1 MHDNN
6 DAILLELGGR
16 TYELK
21 CTHSVLKNFSRRTGL
36 SMMSLDAQ
44 AAHYDVASV
53 MMWCLMQRCDSALT
67 EAQADALLEA
77 LPPKKLITLVYEVIA
92 VAFPPVAEDG
102 EQDQETPP
110 AAAGTGKRA

>member
-21 CTHSVLKNFSRRTGL
+21 ATHSVLKNFSRRTGV
-36 SMMSLDAQ
+36 SMLELNARVS
-44 AAHYDVASV
+44 HYDVASV
-53 MMWCLMQRCDSALT
+53 MMWCLLQRCDNALT
-67 EAQADALLEA
+67 EEQADALLEA
-77 LPPKKLITLVYEVIA
+77 LSPQKIITLVFEVITA
-92 VAFPPVAEDG
+92 AFPPQAAED

>member
-21 CTHSVLKNFSRRTGL
+21 CTHSVLKNFSQRTGL
-36 SMMSLDAQ
+36 SMVEMTNQ
-44 AAHYDVASV
+44 IMRYDVASV
-53 MMWCLMQRCDSALT
+53 MMWCLLQRCDKALT
-67 EAQADALLEA
+67 EEQADALLDA
-77 LPPKKLITLVYEVIA
+77 LPPQKIITLVSEAITA
-92 VAFPPVAEDG
+92 AFPPQAAED

>member
-36 SMMSLDAQ
+36 SMVEMTNQ
-44 AAHYDVASV
+44 IMRYDVASV
-53 MMWCLMQRCDSALT
+53 MMWCLMQRCDSTLT
-67 EAQADALLEA
+67 EAQADGLLDA
-77 LPPKKLITLVYEVIA
+77 LPPQKIITLVSEAITA
-92 VAFPPVAEDG
+92 AFPPVAED

-110 AAAGTGKRA
+110 TAAGTGTRA

>member
-21 CTHSVLKNFSRRTGL
+21 CTHSVLKNFSRRTGV
-36 SMMSLDAQ
+36 SMLELNAHVS
-44 AAHYDVASV
+44 HYDMAAV
-53 MMWCLMQRCDSALT
+53 MMWCLLQRCDKALT
-67 EAQADALLEA
+67 EEQADALLEA
-77 LPPKKLITLVYEVIA
+77 LPPKKLITLVFDVIA

>member
-21 CTHSVLKNFSRRTGL
+21 ATHSVLKNFSRRTGL
-36 SMMSLDAQ
+36 SMLNLDAQ
-44 AAHYDVASV
+44 VAHYDVASV
-53 MMWCLMQRCDSALT
+53 MMWCLLQRCDNALT
-67 EAQADALLEA
+67 EEQADALLEA

-92 VAFPPVAEDG
+92 VAFPPQAAED
-102 EQDQETPP
+102 EQEQETPP

>member
-36 SMMSLDAQ
+36 SMVEMTNQ
-44 AAHYDVASV
+44 IMRYDVASV

-67 EAQADALLEA
+67 ESQADALLDA
-77 LPPKKLITLVYEVIA
+77 LPPQKIITLVSEAITA
-92 VAFPPVAEDG
+92 AFPPQAAED

-110 AAAGTGKRA
+110 TAAGTGKRA

>member
-21 CTHSVLKNFSRRTGL
+21 ASHSVLKSFSRRTGV
-36 SMMSLDAQ
+36 SMLELNARVS
-44 AAHYDVASV
+44 HYDVASV
-53 MMWCLMQRCDSALT
+53 MMWCLLQRCDNTLT
-67 EAQADALLEA
+67 EEQADGLLEA
-77 LPPKKLITLVYEVIA
+77 LSPQKIITLVFEVITA
-92 VAFPPVAEDG
+92 AFPPQTAED

-110 AAAGTGKRA
+110 AAAGTGTRA